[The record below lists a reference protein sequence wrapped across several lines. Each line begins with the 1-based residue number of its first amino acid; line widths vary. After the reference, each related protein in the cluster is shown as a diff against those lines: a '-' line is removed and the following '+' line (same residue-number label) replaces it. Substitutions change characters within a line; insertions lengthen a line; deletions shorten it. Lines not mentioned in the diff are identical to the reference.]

1 MEKEWQPDAIVRV
14 KLDQMQKE
22 FIKYIDKNLD
32 QIETNIPVFYGYVI
46 TTLANTLPEIN
57 DDLHDHFIDNITLH
71 FLDVSRQSTDLAFV
85 EKLFDHATRHRR
97 SKKGRAIYD
106 IMLGMKMINTG
117 KYTEAIEQL
126 KQYRNIDA
134 LICPAIAYCY
144 FVLSTQQNA
153 AATESSDSPKRPN
166 QMALEAREQMI
177 ELVRL
182 NPPINRLKDL
192 GYEEDAQI
200 NKIFWFVIR
209 QAMEWFPSERKLF
222 RIAIEK
228 ARKDQRR
235 DIREELLKIA
245 IANFY
250 QDMFFLREL
259 FKLKLESRDAAG
271 VAGVVKQMT
280 QQYPD
285 EIEPV
290 YYGLKVAILTAKI
303 DIYYRFRKLALEK
316 NMPQNALLLL
326 DFGFELMSGKHY
338 EALACLEEIKT
349 RFGPNHFYVT
359 LLEYVTHDFLSEDE
373 KKVRQAKKAMI
384 DSLDQYCMKLIKIK
398 NT

>member
-46 TTLANTLPEIN
+46 TTIANTLPEIN

-71 FLDVSRQSTDLAFV
+71 LLDVSKQSTDLAFV

-117 KYTEAIEQL
+117 KYPEAIEQL

-144 FVLSTQQNA
+144 FVLSTQQNG
-153 AATESSDSPKRPN
+153 ATESSSDSPKRPN

-228 ARKDQRR
+228 AGKDQRR

-245 IANFY
+245 VANFY

-303 DIYYRFRKLALEK
+303 EIYYRFRKLALEK